1 MNDRELLLNFRKDI
15 RIRRIAICEILSFV
29 GVIIIKGVLRPMHLG
44 LSDTGIFLMGTLPNF
59 FAATG
64 FVALFF
70 LISEIHSDKV
80 AFLKSSVARLNAST
94 ALTIVGL
101 SVWEVIETLF
111 GSRID
116 PYDIAMT
123 IAGSLCSY
131 LFIQL
136 AWQPDKGEH

>member
-1 MNDRELLLNFRKDI
+1 MNDTVQLINFRTDK
-15 RIRRIAICEILSFV
+15 RIRRLTIYELLSFV
-29 GVIIIKGVLRPMHLG
+29 GVIIIKGVLRPMHPD
-44 LSDTGIFLMGTLPNF
+44 LSETGVFLMGTLPNF

-70 LISEIHSDKV
+70 LISELHSDKV
-80 AFLKSSVARLNAST
+80 AFLKSSSSRLNAST

-101 SVWEVIETLF
+101 SVWEVAETFF

-123 IAGSLCSY
+123 VVGSICSY
-131 LFIQL
+131 LFIKL
-136 AWQPDKGEH
+136 AWQPDKSER